1 MNPIII
7 AVAGGTGS
15 GKSYLTKKLVN
26 TYPKNKILRIEQDSY
41 YKDISKMDYNTR
53 CKENFDHPDALDID
67 LIEYQLKKLICGDT
81 IYVPNYDFVRHL
93 RKNIKT
99 KTKLRP
105 IIIFEGILMLHF
117 KRLHKFFTVKI
128 FIETPEHIR
137 LKRRLHRDIKF
148 RGRTKNSIEKQYYT
162 FVKPMHDKFVQPSK
176 CYADIVIKGTDSI
189 KNSIKHIKTKI
200 NTFLT

>member
-1 MNPIII
+1 MSPVII

-15 GKSYLTKKLVN
+15 GKSYLTKRLVN

-41 YKDISKMDYNTR
+41 YKDISKMDFNTR

-148 RGRTKNSIEKQYYT
+148 RGRTKDSIEKQYYT

-189 KNSIKHIKTKI
+189 KNSIKHIKTTI

>member
-1 MNPIII
+1 MNPVII
-7 AVAGGTGS
+7 AVSGGTGS
-15 GKSYLTKKLVN
+15 GKSYLTKRLVD

-41 YKDISKMDYNTR
+41 YKDISKMDYETR
-53 CKENFDHPDALDID
+53 CKENFDHPDAIDID

-81 IYVPNYDFVRHL
+81 IYIPNYDFVRHL

-148 RGRTKNSIEKQYYT
+148 RGRTKSSIEKQYYT

-189 KNSIKHIKTKI
+189 KNSIKHIKTTI

>member
-1 MNPIII
+1 MNPVII

-15 GKSYLTKKLVN
+15 GKSYLTKRLVN

-41 YKDISKMDYNTR
+41 YKDISEMDYNTR

-148 RGRTKNSIEKQYYT
+148 RGRTKDSIEKQYYT

-189 KNSIKHIKTKI
+189 KNSIKHIKTTI
-200 NTFLT
+200 NTILT